1 MLRGAVSVVK
11 SERSFY
17 IGRVPR
23 VSAAHLAARR
33 QQILDAARICFLRN
47 GFHSTSMQDVIAEA
61 GLSVGAVYRYF
72 RSKNEIIAAIASSY
86 ATELRTTLG
95 ELAADPALGLSE
107 VMERAA
113 GLIDDNTGPDGM
125 LRLAVQVWAEA
136 LRDPAVGAVAEQ
148 IYGTMR
154 GNFVDLAQRAVEAG
168 ELPADADPKA
178 VGAALFSL
186 MLGYA
191 LQRMLTGEPDLS
203 TYRAGLRSLLTA

>member
-1 MLRGAVSVVK
+1 MLRAAWRVVK
-11 SERSFY
+11 NERSFY
-17 IGRVPR
+17 IGGVPR
-23 VSAAHLAARR
+23 VSEAHLAARR
-33 QQILDAARICFLRN
+33 QQILDAARICFVRN

-61 GLSVGAVYRYF
+61 DLSVGAVYRYF
-72 RSKNEIIAAIASSY
+72 PSKNEIIAAIAGSY
-86 ATELRTTLG
+86 ATELRAVLG
-95 ELAADPALGLSE
+95 ELAADPGLGLSE
-107 VMERAA
+107 VMERAV

-148 IYGTMR
+148 IYGAMR

-178 VGAALFSL
+178 VGATLFSL

>member
-1 MLRGAVSVVK
+1 
-11 SERSFY
+11 
-17 IGRVPR
+17 
-23 VSAAHLAARR
+23 
-33 QQILDAARICFLRN
+33 
-47 GFHSTSMQDVIAEA
+47 
-61 GLSVGAVYRYF
+61 VYRYF
-72 RSKNEIIAAIASSY
+72 RSKNEIIAAIADSY
-86 ATELRTTLG
+86 ATDLRARLG
-95 ELAADPALGLSE
+95 ELAADPALGLGE
-107 VMERAA
+107 VMERAVE
-113 GLIDDNTGPDGM
+113 LIDENTGPDGI

-154 GNFVDLAQRAVEAG
+154 GNFVDLAQRAVERG

-203 TYRAGLRSLLTA
+203 TYRAGLRSLLAA

>member
-1 MLRGAVSVVK
+1 MLRARWRIVK

-17 IGRVPR
+17 ICGVPR

-33 QQILDAARICFLRN
+33 QQILDAARICFVRN

-72 RSKNEIIAAIASSY
+72 PSKNEIIAAIAGSY
-86 ATELRTTLG
+86 ATELRAVLG
-95 ELAADPALGLSE
+95 ELAADPGLGLSE
-107 VMERAA
+107 VMERAV

-154 GNFVDLAQRAVEAG
+154 GNFVDLAQRAVERG

-203 TYRAGLRSLLTA
+203 TYRAGLRSLLAA